1 MEAPTRAVA
10 SWLTA
15 GSDRLRRSAQAV
27 RLCLTAED
35 AEPLAAPLAWAHAAE
50 ALERAAG
57 DAGRLEVA
65 APPEQAEGLLHVA
78 VNELVKQ
85 GLRFLQ
91 MEYEQRPRPAYV
103 AVFLPART
111 EQAKAGPAAHVL
123 RNETTR
129 QTWNLTPEQPVFVG
143 RDEDCAIR
151 VASPRASARHC
162 ALRYV
167 QRAYTL
173 IDLRS
178 SAGTLLDNLP
188 MRRGVIEEFGRVCL
202 GRKESGHYL
211 EMELRVPP
219 GAPGFL
225 HVITGAN
232 AGQTIP
238 LQSLTLTVGRAPH
251 CDLVIEAPYV
261 SREHLRLTLI
271 TDAWVVLDLASTN
284 GTVHNGRVVRGGR
297 LVPGDSLE
305 VGDDRFTFQSRD
317 GLDGFQQTGWR
328 LRSSG
333 QEATLDRPYTTVG
346 REPGCDFL
354 AGDARVSRRHARL
367 VWERPGRLKL
377 YDLASF
383 GGTTLDG
390 KPVAEAELHAGD
402 RVGFGAVEAFLLG
415 PE

>member
-1 MEAPTRAVA
+1 
-10 SWLTA
+10 L
-15 GSDRLRRSAQAV
+15 
-27 RLCLTAED
+27 RLCLTPED
-35 AEPLAAPLAWAHAAE
+35 AELLTHPVAWAHAAQ

-57 DAGRLEVA
+57 ATGLLEVA
-65 APPEQAEGLLHVA
+65 VPPEQAERILQIA

-91 MEYEQRPRPAYV
+91 MEYEPGPPAAYI
-103 AVFLPART
+103 AVFLPGRD
-111 EQAKAGPAAHVL
+111 EQQQIASASYLL
-123 RNETTR
+123 RHETTG
-129 QTWNLTPEQPVFVG
+129 QTWDLKPEQPLFVG
-143 RDEDCAIR
+143 RDEDSAVR
-151 VASPRASARHC
+151 VSSPRASARHC
-162 ALRYV
+162 SLRYV
-167 QRAYTL
+167 RRAYNL
-173 IDLRS
+173 IDLHS

-202 GRKESGHYL
+202 GRKETGHYL

-219 GAPGFL
+219 GAAASL

-238 LQSLTLTVGRAPH
+238 LHRLSLTVGRAPH

-271 TDAWVVLDLASTN
+271 TDAWVVFDQASTN

-297 LVPGDSLE
+297 LVPGDTLE
-305 VGDDRFTFQSRD
+305 AGDDRFIFHSRE
-317 GLDGFQQTGWR
+317 GLEGFAPSGWR
-328 LRSSG
+328 LQAPG
-333 QEATLDRPYTTVG
+333 QELRLDRPYTTVG

-377 YDLASF
+377 YDLESF

-390 KPVAEAELHAGD
+390 KAVAEAELHAGAQ
-402 RVGFGAVEAFLLG
+402 VGFGSVAAQVVG